1 MDINLMPACDII
13 GCNEKVL
20 KDIDYCEMVRIIKD
34 IQRNAI
40 EVAVQRC
47 SKEADADVYFHGWL
61 AEESMK
67 SGEPFEEGEDYE
79 VYVIN
84 SSILD
89 RKQKLF
95 EENNLI

>member
-1 MDINLMPACDII
+1 MSIDTNLMPACDII

-47 SKEADADVYFHGWL
+47 SEEANAD
-61 AEESMK
+61 
-67 SGEPFEEGEDYE
+67 FEDKDGLEC
-79 VYVIN
+79 YVIN
-84 SSILD
+84 SSIID
-89 RKQKLF
+89 CKRKLF

>member
-1 MDINLMPACDII
+1 MSMDTNLMPACDII

-47 SKEADADVYFHGWL
+47 RQDVRIIFNFY
-61 AEESMK
+61 EE
-67 SGEPFEEGEDYE
+67 EH
-79 VYVIN
+79 YVDIA
-84 SSILD
+84 SILD
-89 RKQKLF
+89 CKQKLF
-95 EENNLI
+95 EENDLI

>member
-20 KDIDYCEMVRIIKD
+20 KDIDYCEIVRIIKD

-47 SKEADADVYFHGWL
+47 SEEAN
-61 AEESMK
+61 AEFNV
-67 SGEPFEEGEDYE
+67 GEGGYIEP
-79 VYVIN
+79 YVAEN
-84 SSILD
+84 SILD
-89 RKQKLF
+89 CKQKLF
-95 EENNLI
+95 EENNL

>member
-20 KDIDYCEMVRIIKD
+20 KDIDYCEIVRIIKD

-47 SKEADADVYFHGWL
+47 RQDAKMTYNFYED
-61 AEESMK
+61 ES
-67 SGEPFEEGEDYE
+67 
-79 VYVIN
+79 YVDII
-84 SSILD
+84 SILD
-89 RKQKLF
+89 CKQKLF
-95 EENNLI
+95 EENNL

>member
-1 MDINLMPACDII
+1 MDIDLMPACDII
-13 GCNEKVL
+13 GCNEKTL
-20 KDIDYCEMVRIIKD
+20 KDIDYYELEKIIKEV
-34 IQRNAI
+34 QRNAI

-47 SKEADADVYFHGWL
+47 SEEAVADYETVDNYVGL
-61 AEESMK
+61 IIEQTVETEKMD
-67 SGEPFEEGEDYE
+67 PIE

-89 RKQKLF
+89 CKQKLF